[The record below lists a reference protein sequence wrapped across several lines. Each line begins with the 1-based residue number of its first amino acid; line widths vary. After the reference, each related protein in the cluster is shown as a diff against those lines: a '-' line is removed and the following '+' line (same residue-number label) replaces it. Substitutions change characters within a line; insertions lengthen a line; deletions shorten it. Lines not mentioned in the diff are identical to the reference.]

1 MRQNKL
7 KCCKSNQNK
16 SSHNKKSEIIRFE
29 VSKKCLYLGD
39 VLTIDWE
46 TSGADIVELQPFGKV
61 NPTDSKKI
69 KITSNEDRKMEFAL
83 SVKNGQSTA
92 IEYITIE
99 IRKTEAL
106 RPVINSFESDRYSVS
121 EDDIV
126 LLSWNTLNADQLS
139 IGKLNFQSSQGSL
152 KYQVKF
158 GVNDQVVVRMIVSNK
173 QGSVEST
180 VTFYRI
186 ILQENNTEKN
196 TNEVSKPLSNNI
208 HTYILWMILLFSMI
222 FIGVVYYHNKE
233 KDSSNQSGNRQKNI
247 DIDDVYNSQLE
258 IVSIS
263 TDTDATAISFKYNS
277 GRSSWVNINS
287 KAYLLA
293 NDKKFFLSNAVDI
306 PMAPETLKFTESD
319 SIIYFRLIFSS
330 IGNAQTFDMCEC
342 PDQGC
347 FNIKGVKAADFNQ

>member
-1 MRQNKL
+1 
-7 KCCKSNQNK
+7 
-16 SSHNKKSEIIRFE
+16 
-29 VSKKCLYLGD
+29 
-39 VLTIDWE
+39 
-46 TSGADIVELQPFGKV
+46 
-61 NPTDSKKI
+61 
-69 KITSNEDRKMEFAL
+69 
-83 SVKNGQSTA
+83 
-92 IEYITIE
+92 
-99 IRKTEAL
+99 
-106 RPVINSFESDRYSVS
+106 
-121 EDDIV
+121 
-126 LLSWNTLNADQLS
+126 
-139 IGKLNFQSSQGSL
+139 
-152 KYQVKF
+152 
-158 GVNDQVVVRMIVSNK
+158 MIVSNK

-347 FNIKGVKAADFNQ
+347 FNIKGVKTADFNQ